1 MKKTLIYTNAVLTII
16 AVALTAIVLQ
26 NLEIIPK
33 ANAAS
38 AFTSLPLNEK
48 GELPVR
54 MMNSTMDVRV
64 SNTVEVDIQEVNGS
78 SISYSI
84 PVQIKN

>member
-16 AVALTAIVLQ
+16 AAALTIIVLQ

-33 ANAAS
+33 AHAAAPS
-38 AFTSLPLNEK
+38 LLPLNAN

-54 MMNSTMDVRV
+54 VVNP
-64 SNTVEVDIQEVNGS
+64 SNEVTVTNMVKVNIEEVDGS
-78 SISYSI
+78 SVWGKV
-84 PVQIKN
+84 PVIIKP